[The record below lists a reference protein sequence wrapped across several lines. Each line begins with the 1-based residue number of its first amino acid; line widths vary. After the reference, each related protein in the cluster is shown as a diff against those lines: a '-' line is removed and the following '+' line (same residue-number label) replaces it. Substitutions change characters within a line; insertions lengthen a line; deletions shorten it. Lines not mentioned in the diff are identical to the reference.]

1 MLYQITIEEV
11 YEVEG
16 KDYPKKVEIYKQ
28 QIANVDVSDVVRFLN
43 RGESAKVGSIQ
54 NPDLWPILGTQY
66 VVGDDLNAP
75 KTTC

>member
-11 YEVEG
+11 YEVDG

-28 QIANVDVSDVVRFLN
+28 QIPNINIAETVQFLN
-43 RGESAKVGSIQ
+43 KGEPASIGSIQ
-54 NPDLWPILGTQY
+54 RPDFSITGTQY